1 MKTKEKIIRYV
12 MLVAG
17 VIMLLSVVVPHHH
30 HSNGL
35 PCFKYLVGGEHSHKS
50 DTAHDCGCNGHNQA
64 LYTTVMSHATDVDM
78 SHLLFP
84 LQVLFDYINPP
95 ETAICGRHFDRERP
109 FYIESLHDTW
119 IASASGLRA
128 PPVL

>member
-1 MKTKEKIIRYV
+1 
-12 MLVAG
+12 MLIAG
-17 VIMLLSVVVPHHH
+17 IIMLLSVIIPHHH

-35 PCFKYLVGGEHSHKS
+35 PCFKPLTEHSHKS
-50 DTAHDCGCNGHNQA
+50 ASSHDCGCNGHNVA
-64 LYTTVMSHATDVDM
+64 LFTSLLSHATDVDA

-95 ETAICGRHFDRERP
+95 EPAFCGQPFERSRAV
-109 FYIESLHDTW
+109 YIESLHDSW
-119 IASASGLRA
+119 ITCASGLRA

>member
-1 MKTKEKIIRYV
+1 
-12 MLVAG
+12 MLIAG
-17 VIMLLSVVVPHHH
+17 IIMLLSVIIPHHH

-35 PCFKYLVGGEHSHKS
+35 SCFKSLTEHSHKS
-50 DTAHDCGCNGHNQA
+50 ASSHDCGCNGHNVA
-64 LYTTVMSHATDVDM
+64 LFTSMLSHATDVDA

-95 ETAICGRHFDRERP
+95 EPAFCGQPFERSRA
-109 FYIESLHDTW
+109 FYIESLHDSW
-119 IASASGLRA
+119 ITCASGLRA